1 MKLASMSARVPA
13 AIAVLL
19 ITVGTV
25 FAAAP
30 SGHPSHPPKGTDAAQ
45 TESADSDAPETEA
58 PETETP
64 ETEAPETE
72 APETEA
78 PDTQAPASPDTGG
91 VAAANLDRIVAL
103 LADAGITTTADE
115 LKALA
120 DQVGVGGA
128 VRVLEFAKDNTGG
141 KTSADI
147 LAMFQAGEGWGRIR
161 KDLGLTGSSGI
172 GRIMGGHGKGHSKH

>member
-58 PETETP
+58 PETE
-64 ETEAPETE
+64 APETE

-78 PDTQAPASPDTGG
+78 PDTQAPKSPDTGG
-91 VAAANLDRIVAL
+91 VSAANLDRIVAL

-128 VRVLEFAKDNTGG
+128 VRVLE
-141 KTSADI
+141 
-147 LAMFQAGEGWGRIR
+147 
-161 KDLGLTGSSGI
+161 
-172 GRIMGGHGKGHSKH
+172 